1 MMTSLYTL
9 ILPFLLSFGA
19 GIIDLSLGMGFGFT
33 VTPIMLL
40 LGYTPLEAVPCVL
53 FASGIGGLTS
63 SYFNHREHNI
73 DLSMGSRAF
82 KIAVFTGVLG
92 IIGAVAGVGA
102 SINLPTRITGLYIGV
117 LVMASGGLV
126 LYSKALISEFSW
138 VRMAFISLLGALN
151 KGLTGSGFGPVVTT
165 GAMISGLSE
174 KASVSIQS
182 FSEAI
187 VSIVG
192 FITYL
197 YLHKQVDWP
206 LIMSMSA
213 GVVLASPISARI
225 ISRLKGSRLRLM
237 VGALAIVIGLFT
249 FVKYY

>member
-1 MMTSLYTL
+1 MTSLVTL
-9 ILPFLLSFGA
+9 LLPFLLSFGA
-19 GIIDLSLGMGFGFT
+19 GLIDLSLGMGFGFT

-40 LGYTPLEAVPCVL
+40 LGYSPIETVPCVL
-53 FASGIGGLTS
+53 FASSIGGLTS
-63 SYFNHREHNI
+63 SYFNHQAHNI
-73 DLSMGSRAF
+73 DLSIGSRAL

-92 IIGAVAGVGA
+92 VVGAIAGVTA
-102 SINLPTRITGLYIGV
+102 SFNLPTRITGLYIGV

-138 VRMAFISLLGALN
+138 GRMTFISLLGALN

-165 GAMISGLSE
+165 GAMISGISE

-187 VSIVG
+187 VSIAG
-192 FITYL
+192 FITYF
-197 YLHKQVDWP
+197 YMHRQVDWP
-206 LIMSMSA
+206 LIVAMSA
-213 GVVLASPISARI
+213 GVVIASPISARI

-237 VGALAIVIGLFT
+237 VGVLAIVIGLFT